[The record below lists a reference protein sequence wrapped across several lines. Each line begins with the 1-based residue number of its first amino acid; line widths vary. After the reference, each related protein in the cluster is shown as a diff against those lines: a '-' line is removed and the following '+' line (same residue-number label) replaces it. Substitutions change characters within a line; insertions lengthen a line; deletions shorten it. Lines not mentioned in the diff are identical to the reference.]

1 MPSAPVLFGVDIE
14 RRAGQ
19 NRRVVSSLLKSL
31 LLVLLMPVLC
41 CGCLCNGSL
50 PLCPFT
56 HHCEHEETCAHALP
70 LDACGHEHGEQAGE
84 QHNVTT
90 LQFVKNAEGKTLKP
104 LGTLAVTVQP
114 CVQPALHLCSAALPR
129 EVCCAAA
136 RPRYLGHLRPLRC

>member
-1 MPSAPVLFGVDIE
+1 M
-14 RRAGQ
+14 
-19 NRRVVSSLLKSL
+19 SSFLKAL

-56 HHCEHEETCAHALP
+56 HHCEHEETCTHALP

-84 QHNVTT
+84 PHNVTI
-90 LQFVKNAEGKTLKP
+90 LHFVKNAEGKTLKP

-114 CVQPALHLCSAALPR
+114 CVLPEPRTMAAALPR